1 MALEFICSRRTIERK
16 KIVLPRVSSNGGVL
30 KYKIY
35 RTGENER
42 EIAFFYADGKEKD
55 VFALNNWTVP
65 KGARKMAFRVYKEH
79 GQNILNA
86 PVFYDSEEKILK
98 IGNR

>member
-1 MALEFICSRRTIERK
+1 MALEFICSRKIVERK
-16 KIVLPRVSSNGGVL
+16 KIALPRVSSNWEVL
-30 KYKIY
+30 RYKIY
-35 RTGENER
+35 KIGRNER
-42 EIAFFYADGKEKD
+42 EIAFFYDDNED
-55 VFALNNWTVP
+55 VFALNTWTVP
-65 KGARKMAFRVYKEH
+65 KGAREIAFSIYKEH